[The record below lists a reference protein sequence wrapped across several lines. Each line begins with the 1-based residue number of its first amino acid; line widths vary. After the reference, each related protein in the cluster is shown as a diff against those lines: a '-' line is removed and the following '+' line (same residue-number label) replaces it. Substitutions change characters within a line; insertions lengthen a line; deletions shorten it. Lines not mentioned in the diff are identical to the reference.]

1 MKTNIDLKHE
11 VEEEMTEE
19 MERVFKAHLKVCI
32 KNKEFAEE
40 TLELCTDTLKQA
52 MATPQKE
59 IHKKYAYMYGN
70 KIDPCNSAGMG
81 RI

>member
-19 MERVFKAHLKVCI
+19 MERVYKAYLKTCI
-32 KNKEFAEE
+32 KNKEVAEE
-40 TLELCTDTLKQA
+40 TLERHTDILKQA
-52 MATPQKE
+52 MATSPEE
-59 IHKKYAYMYGN
+59 IYKKYAYMYGN
-70 KIDPCNSAGMG
+70 KIEPCNTAGMG